1 MFIINK
7 SLTKSTLLHGKSDS
21 VQLSIWIHRKKHVT
35 KHLKNS
41 SVETLPCTSG
51 EAVQAD
57 SRIHKGEGK
66 KSLKSELQ
74 FLWGSA
80 EIKISWKKKHFHLTE
95 NCQYFL
101 FRHYLFFFFIYI
113 LEIQNKTSTPCRTK
127 CLVFSR
133 TLHCEIGP
141 STNWTIHLTS
151 AQEHHLPAHLWRE
164 SPYLGNQGKS
174 PCPAGCWWCAL
185 GRAGDPYEYRCSC
198 WRCHFDAS
206 LDRVSAIHP
215 GSLCSLPV
223 GC

>member
-1 MFIINK
+1 MNYNFCEAQQRLKLVEKWSIFI
-7 SLTKSTLLHGKSDS
+7 
-21 VQLSIWIHRKKHVT
+21 W
-35 KHLKNS
+35 LKIVN
-41 SVETLPCTSG
+41 T
-51 EAVQAD
+51 
-57 SRIHKGEGK
+57 
-66 KSLKSELQ
+66 
-74 FLWGSA
+74 F
-80 EIKISWKKKHFHLTE
+80 
-95 NCQYFL
+95 
-101 FRHYLFFFFIYI
+101 YLDIVFFFFFPIYV

-151 AQEHHLPAHLWRE
+151 AQEHHLPAHSWRE